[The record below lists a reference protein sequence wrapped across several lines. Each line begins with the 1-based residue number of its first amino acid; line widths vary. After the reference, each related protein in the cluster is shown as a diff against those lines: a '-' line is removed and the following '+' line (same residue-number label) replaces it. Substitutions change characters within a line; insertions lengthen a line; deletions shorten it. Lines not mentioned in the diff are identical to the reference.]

1 MNTHTRT
8 PTPSACVCV
17 CVIVLTLVCP
27 CNYDI
32 NNNNISQQEVL
43 LIIRKYGTIIK
54 EIISCVHMA
63 APWEER
69 EEGEEKETLL
79 TKEVRHFVIKS

>member
-1 MNTHTRT
+1 MNTRTCT

-32 NNNNISQQEVL
+32 NNNISQQEVL
-43 LIIRKYGTIIK
+43 LIIRKYGTVIK

-63 APWEER
+63 APGEER

-79 TKEVRHFVIKS
+79 TEEVRHFVIKS